1 MKKTTY
7 LGSAIALALV
17 MSASAA
23 MADENKHSEW
33 QIRDRNNTKR
43 GF

>member
-23 MADENKHSEW
+23 MADEKCGLANGKKASGDP
-33 QIRDRNNTKR
+33 I
-43 GF
+43 